1 MVIDAQELN
10 YPDKDYQGGN
20 LELPDSILP
29 PPPPVSPTR
38 NSQTGSKVSKKLF
51 LFHTIK
57 IRLINK
63 KNLKLAR
70 TNY

>member
-38 NSQTGSKVSKKLF
+38 NSQTGSKVSKNF
-51 LFHTIK
+51 ISHNIVHMY
-57 IRLINK
+57 I
-63 KNLKLAR
+63 
-70 TNY
+70 YSS